1 MSALNKEQTSS
12 SSRPVALG
20 QGLNMFA
27 PHSNVADSAD
37 FESAELML
45 ELRIALNQ
53 AETLIR
59 MQEGRIRK
67 LEDATLTDELTG
79 LANRRGFSLAF
90 KRELA
95 MARRDA
101 DYDGVLVM
109 IDIDDFKS
117 VNSMW
122 GRQTGDAYLR
132 ILAETLRDG
141 VRANDMVARLDG
153 NTFAL
158 LLTHMDEDMGVKR
171 LAKLESVV
179 GKKIALPEG
188 SPLRASFGFAAYTGT
203 SSANAVVQTAELRL
217 YACKSGSKKL
227 ISVD

>member
-1 MSALNKEQTSS
+1 M
-12 SSRPVALG
+12 G

-27 PHSNVADSAD
+27 PHSHDAENAD

-59 MQEGRIRK
+59 MQEARIRK

-79 LANRRGFSLAF
+79 LTNRRGFSHAF

-101 DYDGVLVM
+101 DYDGVLVV

-117 VNSMW
+117 VNSTW

-141 VRANDMVARLDG
+141 VRANDAVARLEG

-158 LLTHMDEDMGVKR
+158 LLTHMDEDMGIKR
-171 LAKLESVV
+171 LKKLESAIT
-179 GKKIALPEG
+179 KKILLPEG
-188 SPLRASFGFAAYTGT
+188 SPLRAGFGFAAYTGT
-203 SSANAVVQTAELRL
+203 SSANAVMQTAELRL
-217 YACKSGSKKL
+217 YACKSGTKKL